1 MEIVMR
7 FTNFLICTSLLSLT
21 IFSETCHANTIEKMT
36 QAQKIVI
43 GYRATSPPFS
53 FKSKEGLPAGYQI
66 DLCTRIAEQLKT
78 KLKIKQL
85 RIEFREVTSQQRLPA
100 IKSGEIDL
108 ECASTTITSARLKE
122 VDFSFATYITGIR
135 FAAKRDGKFESIRSL
150 GGKAV
155 GAGKGTTS
163 EKILRS
169 ENVSTPFSR
178 IVTTETTAFKLLEAG
193 EVDAAFND
201 EPLLL
206 TGIAKSKTPNAYE
219 VVGKYLSVEPYGLM
233 IRKDDAA
240 FKNAVN
246 TALASLFSSGEAL
259 AFHDKWF
266 IKGEVPIPMNNMTKE
281 TFRAPSSAPAWP

>member
-1 MEIVMR
+1 MR
-7 FTNFLICTSLLSLT
+7 FVNFLIYTFLPLTVLSE
-21 IFSETCHANTIEKMT
+21 ICHANTIEKIS

-53 FKSKEGLPAGYQI
+53 FKNKEGLPDGYQI
-66 DLCTRIAEQLKT
+66 DLCTRIADQIKT

-85 RIEFREVTSQQRLPA
+85 RVEFREVTSQQRIPA
-100 IKSGEIDL
+100 IKSGEIDI
-108 ECASTTITSARLKE
+108 ECASTTITTARFDE

-135 FAAKRDGKFESIRSL
+135 FAAKREGKFDSIGSL
-150 GGKAV
+150 GGKSV

-163 EKILRS
+163 EKILRG
-169 ENVSTPFSR
+169 ENVSTRFSK
-178 IVTTETTAFKLLEAG
+178 IVTTDATAFKLLEAG

-206 TGIAKSKTPNAYE
+206 MGIAKSKTPSAYE

-233 IRKDDAA
+233 IRKSDPA
-240 FKNAVN
+240 FKKLVNNALV
-246 TALASLFSSGEAL
+246 SLFESGEAL

-266 IKGEVPIPMNNMTKE
+266 TKGEVPIPMNKLTKE
-281 TFRAPSSAPAWP
+281 TFRYPSSAPAWP